1 MSSHPILQAW
11 EEMEKGFSSH
21 PSLALDALCTVV
33 RHEVPSETRSLKRKA
48 DELSK
53 ELTETREEVTRQ
65 RDLHEAY
72 RSIARRHE
80 SRADNLDAARRESAQ
95 AAEYYER
102 RTQELRRE
110 HSHYETCMDEAKF
123 NLDDALFKMK
133 LKGLDR
139 EQSEIYDKLVQAKD
153 MLGYK

>member
-1 MSSHPILQAW
+1 MSN
-11 EEMEKGFSSH
+11 
-21 PSLALDALCTVV
+21 LALQALCTVV
-33 RHEVPSETRSLKRKA
+33 RHEVPGETRSLKRKA
-48 DELSK
+48 DQLSQ
-53 ELTETREEVTRQ
+53 ELTESQAEAARQ
-65 RDLHEAY
+65 RDLHDTY

-80 SRADNLDAARRESAQ
+80 SRADNLDAARRESQQ

-102 RTQELRRE
+102 RTHELRRQ

-123 NLDDALFKMK
+123 NLENVLFKMK

-139 EQSEIYDKLVQAKD
+139 EQSEIYDKLVEAQL

>member
-1 MSSHPILQAW
+1 MSSLQ
-11 EEMEKGFSSH
+11 
-21 PSLALDALCTVV
+21 LDALCTVL

-48 DELSK
+48 DELSQD
-53 ELTETREEVTRQ
+53 LTETHAEVARQ
-65 RDLHEAY
+65 RGLHDVY

-80 SRADNLDAARRESAQ
+80 RRADDLDAARRESEQ

-102 RTQELRRE
+102 RTHELRRQ

-133 LKGLDR
+133 LKGLDS
-139 EQSEIYDKLVQAKD
+139 EHSEIYDKLVQAKD

>member
-1 MSSHPILQAW
+1 MSSLQ
-11 EEMEKGFSSH
+11 
-21 PSLALDALCTVV
+21 LDALCTVL
-33 RHEVPSETRSLKRKA
+33 RHEVPSETRSLKRRA

-53 ELTETREEVTRQ
+53 ELHGAQKDLLMHRS
-65 RDLHEAY
+65 LHEAF
-72 RSIARRHE
+72 RSVSRDHRR
-80 SRADNLDAARRESAQ
+80 RADNLEAARRESEQ

-102 RTQELRRE
+102 RMHELRRQ

-133 LKGLDR
+133 LKGLDS